1 MGLNINGAVAGKV
14 AKVLSMIDLPWP
26 GGDPDAL
33 RRLAREWRSLAG
45 RLTTTAE
52 HLDGAVHGVVGSSW
66 EGSAAD
72 SFAAHW
78 AAQHQALLDSAKNFQ
93 AVAKELDAYADE
105 AEQIIAAIVDIAL
118 QIAEFEL
125 AGALLTVFTAGISD
139 AVSAAASGE
148 RALKIVQL
156 LDRFIEM
163 AQKAERVI
171 TELVEDI
178 RKLGVVPRIL
188 VDGLKNTSMN
198 LLGTQLSNLMSGKG
212 LIGAKDAETAGL
224 AGFGAAGLG
233 SALEGVGGA
242 LTSKGAHAAPPS
254 RIVQLLSGDG
264 LSSGMNTVRTIGM
277 GAVTSAAGGALAD
290 GVEGNGLRATVVDT
304 VTDGLTGGV
313 GAGLAGSVKSTT
325 NSTGKHAAPN
335 PLTPVTV
342 EIGGNGAVYGAGG
355 ALEGALNNNPTLP
368 EQNQG
373 LDGAVE
379 VPQ

>member
-1 MGLNINGAVAGKV
+1 MGLDINGAVAGQV
-14 AKVLSMIDLPWP
+14 AKVLSMLDLPWP

-33 RRLAREWRSLAG
+33 RRLAGEWRALAG
-45 RLTTTAE
+45 QMTTTAA
-52 HLDGAVHGVVGSSW
+52 HLDGAVHKVVGSSW
-66 EGSAAD
+66 EGAAAD

-78 AAQHQALLDSAKNFQ
+78 SAQHQALLDSAKNFQ
-93 AVAKELDAYADE
+93 AVAKELDAYADQ

-156 LDRFIEM
+156 VNRFIEM

-171 TELVEDI
+171 TELIEDI
-178 RKLGVVPRIL
+178 RKLGVVPRIM
-188 VDGLKNTSMN
+188 VDALKNTSMN
-198 LLGTQLSNLMSGKG
+198 LIGTQLSNLMSGKG
-212 LIGAKDAETAGL
+212 LIGGKDVETAAL
-224 AGFGAAGLG
+224 AGVGAAGLG
-233 SALEGVGGA
+233 NALEGLGGA
-242 LTSKGAHAAPPS
+242 LTSKGAHAAPS
-254 RIVQLLSGDG
+254 RIAQYLTGEG
-264 LSSGMNTVRTIGM
+264 LEGGQVTARTVGM
-277 GAVTSAAGGALAD
+277 GAVTSAAGGAFAD
-290 GVEGNGLRATVVDT
+290 GVEGNGLRATAVDT

-335 PLTPVTV
+335 PLTPVSV

-368 EQNQG
+368 PQNQG
-373 LDGAVE
+373 PDGAVE
-379 VPQ
+379 VPEK